1 MKKMLLSVAVMVL
14 AAACASTEAP
24 PAEPTPPVIAAPVPA
39 PPPPPPAPIALTYNG
54 LGVIGP
60 APTANSPTQRADLA
74 ISRGPWSAERI
85 AQATADDAVDPW
97 KAFSSVMGADFTAAN
112 YPATAALLKQVLAVA
127 GPAIGQTKGN
137 VFRKRP
143 FVLNPR
149 SPVCITPEG
158 ARHLGESS
166 SYPSGHATLGWAWGL
181 VLAEVAPDK
190 ADALLNRGW
199 EFGQSRVVCGV
210 HWASDVAAGYTLG
223 GAAVGR
229 MHGDPGTRA
238 LFDAARAEIAAKSAR

>member
-1 MKKMLLSVAVMVL
+1 MLKSLASVALLLL
-14 AAACASTEAP
+14 AASCASVE
-24 PAEPTPPVIAAPVPA
+24 EA
-39 PPPPPPAPIALTYNG
+39 PPPPTPTPVIAIPAPVPPPAPVALTYNG

-60 APTANSPTQRADLA
+60 APTANSATQRADLA
-74 ISRGPWSAERI
+74 ISRGPWTAERI
-85 AQATADDAVDPW
+85 AQALADDAVDPW
-97 KAFSSVMGADFTAAN
+97 KAFSSVMGVDFTAEN

-149 SPVCITPEG
+149 APVCITPE
-158 ARHLGESS
+158 AAKHLGESS
-166 SYPSGHATLGWAWGL
+166 SYPSGHTTLGWAWAL
-181 VLAEVAPDK
+181 ALAEVAPEK
-190 ADALLNRGW
+190 ADALLHRGW
-199 EFGQSRVVCGV
+199 EYGQSRIVCGV

-238 LFDAARAEIAAKSAR
+238 LFDAARAEIAAKSAP